1 MDTLT
6 ARWNTLLD
14 RIAWTAARKAVD
26 VVRYEP
32 RQLDLVLACGA
43 RQPDVPE
50 PVVRWLVDARAWP
63 SLRSAS
69 ALPHALVRLVAAEAA
84 RWLGPTA
91 SAVVRWGSG
100 AAAAAADR
108 AGASTLQQ
116 PLRARAHPG
125 MLVPHPHLVAILAI
139 DMRGFSHLTRVL
151 HDTQYLADL
160 IGEYLSAMTE
170 VIERH
175 RGVVFQY
182 TGDGLLALFL
192 PELAGTDAAAML
204 DRLVHDAARELHVEF
219 DALSDRW
226 RADWKASGRVGAA
239 VGLGVGLSFGRA
251 TIGLLGPSGKKQFG
265 VIGEPVNQ
273 AAFLCSQA
281 AAGHLLVEHEAFAR
295 VGGIPPAERVRLRS
309 KKRHQR
315 IDAVRFRYG
324 AVPPRGWAHAFTI

>member
-1 MDTLT
+1 M
-6 ARWNTLLD
+6 
-14 RIAWTAARKAVD
+14 
-26 VVRYEP
+26 VRYEP

-43 RQPDVPE
+43 RQPDVPA

-63 SLRSAS
+63 SLRSVS
-69 ALPHALVRLVAAEAA
+69 AVPHAIVRMVAAEAA

-125 MLVPHPHLVAILAI
+125 MLVPHPHLVAILAL
-139 DMRGFSHLTRVL
+139 DMRGFSHLTGVL

-170 VIERH
+170 VVERH

-204 DRLVHDAARELHVEF
+204 DRLAHDAARELHREF
-219 DALSDRW
+219 DVLNERW

-239 VGLGVGLSFGRA
+239 IGLGVGLSFGRA

-281 AAGHLLVEHEAFAR
+281 PAGHLLVEHEAFVRA
-295 VGGIPPAERVRLRS
+295 GGVAPQERVRLRS

-324 AVPPRGWAHAFTI
+324 AATPRGWKPPHSFTI